1 MKTLT
6 DWKDFFFFLQKPDY
20 LTVKKG
26 ILPKTLLTLNS
37 FILKILLITPLILGY
52 FAYLYFTENDS
63 PKILHE
69 NVTQLYPPIVLYT
82 MVAIYEEFS
91 FRGFLTKFNP
101 LLFSVSIV
109 GIIAVYFKKIAF
121 HNMMFEFEGLKETGI
136 LVLILF
142 PVLLLIAKKYNQI
155 LYAFW
160 EKKFK
165 LIVYTSAFLFAFIH
179 FFNSID
185 LSFAYLKTTMF
196 QLIGAFILSFVRIRS
211 GLVFAIVL
219 HFIWNTML

>member
-37 FILKILLITPLILGY
+37 FILKVLLIIPLILGY
-52 FAYLYFTENDS
+52 FAYLYFSGNDS

-69 NVTQLYPPIVLYT
+69 NVTQLYHPIVLYT

-109 GIIAVYFKKIAF
+109 GIIAVYFKKIGF

-136 LVLILF
+136 LILILF
-142 PVLLLIAKKYNQI
+142 PILFFIAKKYNQV
-155 LYAFW
+155 LHVFW
-160 EKKFK
+160 KKHFN

-179 FFNSID
+179 FFNSVD
-185 LSFAYLKTTMF
+185 LNLAHLKTTIF

-211 GLVFAIVL
+211 GIVFAIVL
-219 HFIWNTML
+219 HFIWNMML